1 MSQSGLVT
9 FPHSLESLSYVITDS
24 TENLYFCPMLEIL
37 YQDDYLIAINKP
49 SGLLVHKS
57 KYAGPANEYAVE
69 KLTNQIGKKVHLVH
83 RLDRKTSGVLL
94 FAFDKET
101 LKLISDQFMNR
112 EVEKKYLAILRGWT
126 KEEETID
133 YDLTNENEIVQ
144 NAITYYRRLQ
154 ISEIDLPFLKHPTS
168 RYSFVEA
175 IPETG
180 RFHQLRKHF
189 KHILHPIL
197 GCRKHGCNKQ
207 NKLWLNTFN
216 ITAMPLHSHQLNF
229 KHPITNQNI
238 SINASL
244 NVNPGFLEIGNIL
257 SFNFQEYI

>member
-1 MSQSGLVT
+1 
-9 FPHSLESLSYVITDS
+9 
-24 TENLYFCPMLEIL
+24 MLEIL
-37 YQDDYLIAINKP
+37 YRDEHLIAINKP

-57 KYAGPANEYAVE
+57 FYSGEADTYAIQELR
-69 KLTNQIGKKVHLVH
+69 KQIGQKVYPVH

-94 FAFDKET
+94 FTLDKET
-101 LKLISDQFMNR
+101 LRMMSTQFENKQ
-112 EVEKKYLAILRGWT
+112 VEKKYIAILRGWT

-133 YDLTNENEIVQ
+133 YDLVNENEITQ

-154 ISEIDLPFLKHPTS
+154 TSEIDLPFLKYQTS
-168 RYSFVEA
+168 RYCLVEA

-207 NKLWLNTFN
+207 NKLWLQTFDINKMTLHAHQLTFN
-216 ITAMPLHSHQLNF
+216 HPFSNERITVNATIDDDF
-229 KHPITNQNI
+229 KK
-238 SINASL
+238 
-244 NVNPGFLEIGNIL
+244 VGDIL
-257 SFNFQEYI
+257 KLDLSAYS

>member
-1 MSQSGLVT
+1 
-9 FPHSLESLSYVITDS
+9 
-24 TENLYFCPMLEIL
+24 MLEIL

-57 KYAGPANEYAVE
+57 KYAGPADEYAVD
-69 KLTNQIGKKVHLVH
+69 KLTNQMGKKVHLVH

-133 YDLTNENEIVQ
+133 YYLTNENEIVQ
-144 NAITYYRRLQ
+144 NAVTYYRRLQ
-154 ISEIDLPFLKHPTS
+154 ISEIELPFLKHPTS
-168 RYSFVEA
+168 RYSLVEA
-175 IPETG
+175 TPETG

-216 ITAMPLHSHQLNF
+216 ITAMPLHSHYLSFQ
-229 KHPITNQNI
+229 HPMSHQAV
-238 SINASL
+238 SIRAGL
-244 NVNPGFLEIGNIL
+244 QVNTGFLEIGSIL
-257 SFNFQEYI
+257 NFDLGKYI

>member
-1 MSQSGLVT
+1 
-9 FPHSLESLSYVITDS
+9 
-24 TENLYFCPMLEIL
+24 MLEIL
-37 YQDDYLIAINKP
+37 YRDEHLIAINKP

-57 KYAGPANEYAVE
+57 YYAGSADEYAVE
-69 KLTNQIGKKVHLVH
+69 KLTNQIGQKVHLVH

-94 FAFDKET
+94 FALDKET
-101 LKLISDQFMNR
+101 LKLISDQFMSR
-112 EVEKKYLAILRGWT
+112 DVEKKYIAILRGWT

-133 YDLTNENEIVQ
+133 YDLTNENEVIQ

-154 ISEIDLPFLKHPTS
+154 TSEIDLPFRKHETS
-168 RYSFVEA
+168 RYSLVEA

-207 NKLWLNTFN
+207 NKLWLQTFN

-229 KHPITNQNI
+229 IHPVTSEEI

-244 NVNPGFLEIGNIL
+244 NVNPEFLEIAKIL
-257 SFNFQEYI
+257 SFDLREYL